1 MNRILLGALGGLLL
15 VAAGTFWWQARLA
28 SEVAK
33 SPQLALATAMPEEPP
48 SSEASGTVGPEL
60 PEATEVTKEHRR
72 FDRLDRDRDNRITR
86 NEMLTPRVAMFKK
99 LDTNHDNLLT
109 FEEWAGKTV
118 DKFAGADANHDGWL
132 SRAEFATTKPKVK
145 PKPACSCGKV
155 GKKKQTEMGVPTA
168 HDDDGTEGDGTDKGG

>member
-1 MNRILLGALGGLLL
+1 MNRVLLGALGGLLL

-48 SSEASGTVGPEL
+48 SSDASGAPGPDL

-72 FDRLDRDRDNRITR
+72 FDHLDRDHDNRITR

-132 SRAEFATTKPKVK
+132 SRAEFATTRAKVK
-145 PKPACSCGKV
+145 AKPACSCEKT
-155 GKKKQTEMGVPTA
+155 KKGRKAAEQPTA
-168 HDDDGTEGDGTDKGG
+168 GDDGSGDGEGEPST